1 MPSSILSVLHMK
13 KPEMNTPSIVV
24 MSVAGRVVLVLFQQ
38 NVLSHSK
45 KQTLFYYPLT
55 ALHRLFRLAF
65 GPHTLM
71 TALALPHMSNNR
83 K

>member
-1 MPSSILSVLHMK
+1 MRSSILSVLYMK

-45 KQTLFYYPLT
+45 KQTLFY
-55 ALHRLFRLAF
+55 
-65 GPHTLM
+65 
-71 TALALPHMSNNR
+71 
-83 K
+83 